1 MFVLFVQLA
10 RESCE
15 NVFEVVPTKVAQAVD
30 IFFHSSCV
38 CSDVVRCLAG
48 LELNV
53 SSHLALAIACV
64 SRVGV

>member
-1 MFVLFVQLA
+1 MSTHTCMCVHTHKLLTCRTLEEEEA
-10 RESCE
+10 TRL
-15 NVFEVVPTKVAQAVD
+15 
-30 IFFHSSCV
+30 FFHSSCV